1 VDTIII
7 YDISENSLRTRVA
20 KVLLDYGCIRI
31 QKSAFWGIMNHN
43 TREKLR
49 LRLERMMHE
58 KEGNIQFY
66 PMCSKCFSLKDS
78 IGEIYEVE
86 EEDVSVF

>member
-7 YDISENSLRTRVA
+7 YDISENSLRSRVA

-31 QKSAFWGIMNHN
+31 QKSAFWGAMNHN

-49 LRLERMMHE
+49 LQLERMMQDR
-58 KEGNIQFY
+58 EGNIQFY
-66 PMCSKCFSLKDS
+66 PMCSKCYSMREN
-78 IGEIYEVE
+78 IGEIYEIK